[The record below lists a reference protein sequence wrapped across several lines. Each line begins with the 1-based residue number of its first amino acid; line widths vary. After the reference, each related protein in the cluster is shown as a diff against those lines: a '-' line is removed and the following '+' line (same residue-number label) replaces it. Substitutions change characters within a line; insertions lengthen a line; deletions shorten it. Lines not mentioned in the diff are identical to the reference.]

1 MDWQNLINIAGGAA
15 LATIGWFARQLW
27 DSVKEL
33 KADIGDLR
41 LHVSETYVKKSEME
55 RLKPR
60 WTSVLTVLSCCL
72 TDCTKN
78 LTPRWTRHD
87 CIPKSKMGS
96 VQGVVLAH
104 DG

>member
-55 RLKPR
+55 TLEAQMDKRFDRVEQMIVKLYDKIDQK
-60 WTSVLTVLSCCL
+60 V
-72 TDCTKN
+72 DK
-78 LTPRWTRHD
+78 
-87 CIPKSKMGS
+87 
-96 VQGVVLAH
+96 
-104 DG
+104 

>member
-1 MDWQNLINIAGGAA
+1 LGAYTNWGLIMDWQNLINIAGGAA

-55 RLKPR
+55 TLEAQMDKRFDRVEQMIVKLYDKIDQK
-60 WTSVLTVLSCCL
+60 V
-72 TDCTKN
+72 DK
-78 LTPRWTRHD
+78 
-87 CIPKSKMGS
+87 
-96 VQGVVLAH
+96 
-104 DG
+104 